1 MAWSHLHP
9 ALIHFAV
16 GLGLLYFLWDLAQLA
31 GKSSETLPGERY
43 LGEGVVGLFLVGVAT
58 GWIALANDRILQ
70 NAGHDIYLGTIHG
83 GMGLMLLAG
92 TTGRVL
98 SGFRPQ
104 KARMRH
110 ILAGLDLGLFLLL
123 LGTALLGER
132 LVFIQGAGL
141 PGVHF

>member
-16 GLGLLYFLWDLAQLA
+16 GLGLLYFLWDLGQLA

-43 LGEGVVGLFLVGVAT
+43 LGEGVIGLFLVGVAT

>member
-1 MAWSHLHP
+1 MGWSHLHP

-16 GLGLLYFLWDLAQLA
+16 GFGLLYLLWDLAKLT
-31 GKSSETLPGERY
+31 GKSSGTLPGERHW
-43 LGEGVVGLFLVGVAT
+43 GEGVVGLFLVGVAT

-70 NAGHDIYLGTIHG
+70 NGGPEIFLGTIHG
-83 GMGLMLLAG
+83 GMGLLLLAG

-104 KARMRH
+104 KPRMRH

-141 PGVHF
+141 SGVHF

>member
-1 MAWSHLHP
+1 M
-9 ALIHFAV
+9 IHFAV
-16 GLGLLYFLWDLAQLA
+16 GLGLLYFFWDLAQLA

-43 LGEGVVGLFLVGVAT
+43 LGEGVVALFLVGVAT

-98 SGFRPQ
+98 SGFHPQ

-132 LVFIQGAGL
+132 LVFLQGAGL
-141 PGVHF
+141 SGVHF

>member
-1 MAWSHLHP
+1 MVWSHLHP
-9 ALIHFAV
+9 AVIHFAV
-16 GLGLLYFLWDLAQLA
+16 GVGLLYFLWDLSQLTK
-31 GKSSETLPGERY
+31 KSSETLPGERY
-43 LGEGVVGLFLVGVAT
+43 LGEGVVALFLVGVAT

-98 SGFRPQ
+98 SGFHPQ

-132 LVFIQGAGL
+132 LVFLQGAGL
-141 PGVHF
+141 SGVHF

>member
-1 MAWSHLHP
+1 MVWSHLHP
-9 ALIHFAV
+9 AVIHFAV
-16 GLGLLYFLWDLAQLA
+16 GVGLLYFLWDLSQLTK
-31 GKSSETLPGERY
+31 KSSEALPGERFF
-43 LGEGVVGLFLVGVAT
+43 GEVAVGLFLVGVAT

-98 SGFRPQ
+98 SGFHPQ

-132 LVFIQGAGL
+132 LVFLQGAGL
-141 PGVHF
+141 SGVHF